1 MSASETRTASIT
13 ANVGLFNIRGFDH
26 LEFTTSDA
34 HSTSQLLKF
43 NFGMKV
49 TARSGRETHNYVYSS
64 VVLESHDIKF
74 VVTAPYMVDLVEQ
87 EANLH
92 KQPNPTYNAEK
103 ARHFFTTHGTGVNA
117 IGILVDDVAEAFRIS
132 TSRGARAITEP
143 TTINDHASE
152 GKVIIAE
159 ILIYDDENPD
169 DIHNYMPDLYKGIA
183 TPQSNTVLRFVQRVN
198 FEGTFLP
205 GYKKVV
211 DPKPLDY
218 GLLKMDHV
226 VGNVYRMSKVV
237 DDLKNWL
244 GFHTFAFFT
253 PEEIRTKWTSLNSEV
268 VANDDARVLMPI
280 NETAPG
286 KKESQILKY
295 LRAYNGPGV
304 QHIAIKTF
312 NIFETM
318 DKISNASFSV
328 DFLPTLDSYYERPEV
343 KERIQTLQSEGTNPF
358 ASVEEL
364 TQNLKKH
371 QILIDKDE
379 TGTLLQIFTKPLF
392 DRPTIFVELIQ
403 RICAQPK
410 EEIPGCGKFG
420 QGNFKALFETLEVFF
435 DGDAPQS
442 PATNSSSSD

>member
-1 MSASETRTASIT
+1 MSAETRVASLTADS
-13 ANVGLFNIRGFDH
+13 GLFTIYGFDH

-34 HSTSQLLKF
+34 HSVTQLLKY
-43 NFGMKV
+43 NFGMRV
-49 TARSGRETHNYVYSS
+49 TAKTGRETHNYVYAST
-64 VVLESHDIKF
+64 VIESHDIKF
-74 VVTAPYMVDLVEQ
+74 VVTAPYLADLIEE
-87 EANLH
+87 EARLH
-92 KQPNPTYNAEK
+92 KQPNPTFSSEK
-103 ARHFFTTHGTGVNA
+103 ARNFFTTHGTGVSAVGIRVENA
-117 IGILVDDVAEAFRIS
+117 EEAFRI
-132 TSRGARAITEP
+132 TTANGAKGITQP
-143 TTINDHASE
+143 TEIPDASG

-159 ILIYDDENPD
+159 ILLYDDD
-169 DIHNYMPDLYKGIA
+169 DSDQIHAHMPDVYRGIT

-198 FEGTFLP
+198 FDGTFLP
-205 GYKKVV
+205 GYKSVV

-218 GLLKMDHV
+218 GLHKMDHV

-237 DDLKNWL
+237 DDIKKWM

-312 NIFETM
+312 NIFDTM
-318 DKISNASFSV
+318 EKISTASFSV
-328 DFLPTLDSYYERPEV
+328 EFLPTPEQYYERPEV
-343 KERIQTLQSEGTNPF
+343 RERIQQMQDENTNPF
-358 ASVEEL
+358 GSTEEL
-364 TQNLKKH
+364 TLNLKKY

-420 QGNFKALFETLEVFF
+420 QGNFKALFETLEIFF
-435 DGDAPQS
+435 EGEPTS
-442 PATNSSSSD
+442 NSNASS